1 MSSFEDFENTQK
13 EMYEEIIE
21 ILKEDSDLGQYTDQ
35 ILDPISY
42 QAEYIRHQQQKID
55 ELEDENELLYR
66 ERNGCKAD
74 LVKTKLINIK
84 KEKQNQVLME
94 AVEYPIIEANRNKSL
109 RVFHP
114 RRDSIVDY
122 SNKVI
127 KKSNE
132 ALAEVKRI
140 MEGE

>member
-35 ILDPISY
+35 ILDPIGY

-84 KEKQNQVLME
+84 KEKIIKILKESVKSVAMKHKNIEEINTWSEDDLLMVCIDDTE
-94 AVEYPIIEANRNKSL
+94 IAR
-109 RVFHP
+109 
-114 RRDSIVDY
+114 
-122 SNKVI
+122 
-127 KKSNE
+127 E
-132 ALAEVKRI
+132 ALAAVKEI
-140 MEGE
+140 ENG